1 MKQLTIIFIALSI
14 SISSYCQK
22 KDSLEKK
29 DTAYVPVFER
39 TDTVRNVHILYCGI
53 DNVVRFCDK
62 ASVILKGYAVKNGK
76 GWQWANS
83 DQVQIFGALDEK
95 NKPVYKL
102 IQILQNK

>member
-1 MKQLTIIFIALSI
+1 MIKILLFALLILSVPALA
-14 SISSYCQK
+14 QK

-39 TDTVRNVHILYCGI
+39 TDTIKNVHILYCGP
-53 DNVVRFCDK
+53 DNIAKYCDK
-62 ASVILKGYAVKNGK
+62 ASILLKGFAVKNGK
-76 GWQWANS
+76 GWQWANM

-95 NKPVYKL
+95 NKPIYKL